1 MGVSNSQVH
10 EESMRSH
17 KSGNLDRDFG
27 LNPFSKKS

>member
-1 MGVSNSQVH
+1 MGVSNSHH